1 MNIMIAMSRAA
12 GEDMSAPGS
21 RSPKSHQPDGVEFR
35 LLGRVGIWAGEK
47 FIGPATSQQ
56 RSVLAM
62 LLLHAGRTVPLERL
76 MKAVWEQDPPASAR
90 NAVQGYVSRLRRLL
104 ARVPGAEL
112 STSPPGYRLV
122 LDPARVDLPRFR
134 ELVARAQ
141 ASDHGRACDL
151 LRQALD
157 LWHGPPLADVA
168 GGWLRD
174 TFGVALEEEWLST
187 VEERIAIGLRLGRH
201 EEALLELPVL
211 VGAHPLRER
220 LVQLTMVALR
230 QDGRRAAALTA
241 YRDLRG
247 RLAEELGIDPGSEL
261 RQLYQRLLEED
272 DLAEARA
279 GPATGLDHRGRSQ
292 DVPALPVPA
301 ELPADLVSFTGRG
314 AELARVYET
323 LSAPGPLRICQITGL
338 GGVGKSSLA
347 IHIAHAVAGDFPD
360 GQLYVNLHGD
370 TPHTRSV
377 EPAEAVRRLLRSLG
391 VADAAVPAGLE
402 EAAGRFRSLTRGR
415 RMLLI
420 LDNARDAAQV
430 RPLLPGGPGCA
441 VLITSRRRL
450 TAFDG
455 AVQIPLDVLPDR
467 EALDLLRALV
477 GEKAVAAEP
486 AAAAE
491 VVRLCGSLPLALCL
505 AAARLRARPAWSLDV
520 LAKRLANTRRRLD
533 ELRADDR
540 ALRASFQT
548 SYQDLHA
555 DPQARAAARMF
566 RLLGVL
572 DGADISLSAAA
583 ALAGLPDERAQDLL
597 DHLADA
603 QLVDNYLPDRYR
615 LHDLLRLFARERA
628 EAEDSPPARQ
638 SAFHR
643 LLHHYLA
650 TVRTITR
657 TLNRGSTWRLEIAPP
672 DLIDPGVILET
683 GRDAK
688 AWIAAE
694 ADNVLAAVEQ
704 ATRTPFADQAV
715 GLATSFAVLLHECGH
730 YLKQF
735 HLAEVALPAAER
747 TNDPLHLAVAHGD
760 LGWAHIYVG
769 RPDDAIRHLHR
780 SRTAFR
786 RAGNTSRE
794 AALLDYI
801 GVAHRSA
808 GRYDEAITHHLR
820 ALARVGEA
828 GNHLTHG
835 AVLTHL
841 GLAYQRAG
849 RFAEAVAAHTRTI
862 AILRKAGIS
871 AYLGVAVGHLAEAH
885 RLAGDPGRA
894 VAYYQ
899 HALDLH
905 REAGPIGE
913 FREADILWGL
923 GRAFHDADRTPDAH
937 RSWRRSIG
945 LMQGLNLIT
954 AKERRALESSEVPE
968 TPQAIQ
974 RQH

>member
-1 MNIMIAMSRAA
+1 MGREA
-12 GEDMSAPGS
+12 GEDMTAPDS
-21 RSPKSHQPDGVEFR
+21 RSPKTHPPDGMKLR
-35 LLGRVGIWAGEK
+35 LLGPVGIWAGER
-47 FIGPATSQQ
+47 FLGPATPQQ

-76 MKAVWEQDPPASAR
+76 MKAVWEQEPPASAR
-90 NAVQGYVSRLRRLL
+90 NAVQGYVSGLRRLL

-134 ELVARAQ
+134 ELVARAH
-141 ASDHGRACDL
+141 ASDHGLASDL
-151 LRQALD
+151 LRQALR
-157 LWHGPPLADVA
+157 LWHGPPLAGVA

-174 TFGVALEEEWLST
+174 TFGVALKEEWLST
-187 VEERIAIGLRLGRH
+187 VEERIAIDLRLGRH
-201 EEALLELPVL
+201 HEALMELPAL

-220 LVQLTMVALR
+220 LVHLTMVALR
-230 QDGRRAAALTA
+230 RDGRRAAALAA
-241 YRDLRG
+241 YRELRG
-247 RLAEELGIDPGSEL
+247 RLVEELGIDPGSEL
-261 RQLYQRLLEED
+261 QQLYQRLLEED
-272 DLAEARA
+272 D
-279 GPATGLDHRGRSQ
+279 PATELGHAGRSAGEPE
-292 DVPALPVPA
+292 DVPAPPVPA

-314 AELARVYET
+314 AELARAYET
-323 LSAPGPLRICQITGL
+323 LRATESGGSRICQITGL

-360 GQLYVNLHGD
+360 GQLYINLHGD
-370 TPHTRSV
+370 TPHTRAAQ
-377 EPAEAVRRLLRSLG
+377 PAEAVRRFLRSLG
-391 VADAAVPAGLE
+391 VADAAIPAGLE

-415 RMLLI
+415 RMLI
-420 LDNARDAAQV
+420 VLDNARDAAQI
-430 RPLLPGGPGCA
+430 RPLLPGGPGCV

-450 TAFDG
+450 ASFEG
-455 AVQIPLDVLPDR
+455 AVQIPVDVLPDR
-467 EALDLLRALV
+467 EALDLLRAVV
-477 GEKAVAAEP
+477 GEQAIAAEP

-491 VVRLCGSLPLALCL
+491 VVRLCGGLPLALCL
-505 AAARLRARPAWSLDV
+505 AAARLRARPAWSLAV

-548 SYQDLHA
+548 SYQDLQA
-555 DPQARAAARMF
+555 DPQGRAAARMF
-566 RLLGVL
+566 RLLGML
-572 DGADISLSAAA
+572 DGPDLSLSAAA
-583 ALAGLPDERAQDLL
+583 ALADLPEERAQDLL

-628 EAEDSPPARQ
+628 EEEDSLPERQ
-638 SAFHR
+638 RAFR
-643 LLHHYLA
+643 RVLHHFLA
-650 TVRTITR
+650 TVRTITH
-657 TLNRGSTWRLEIAPP
+657 TLNRGSTWRLEVGPA
-672 DLIDPGVILET
+672 DLVQPGVTLLKSQ
-683 GRDAK
+683 DAK
-688 AWIAAE
+688 AWIDSE
-694 ADNVLAAVEQ
+694 ADNILAAVEQ
-704 ATRTPFADQAV
+704 ATRTPVAGEVV
-715 GLATSFAVLLHECGH
+715 GLATSFAVLLHERGN

-735 HLAEVALPAAER
+735 HLAELALVAAEHMS
-747 TNDPLHLAVAHGD
+747 DPFYLAVAHGD

-780 SRTAFR
+780 SRTAFL

-820 ALARVGEA
+820 ALALVGEA
-828 GNHLTHG
+828 DNRLTHG

-849 RFAEAVAAHTRTI
+849 RFAEAIAAHTRTI

-871 AYLGVAVGHLAEAH
+871 AYLGLAVGHLAEAH
-885 RLAGDPGRA
+885 RLAGDPGQA
-894 VAYYQ
+894 VVYYR

-923 GRAFHDADRTPDAH
+923 GRALHDADRAPDAR

-945 LMQGLNLIT
+945 IMRGLNLIT
-954 AKERRALESSEVPE
+954 AEERHALESSEVPQ
-968 TPQAIQ
+968 TPQAIE